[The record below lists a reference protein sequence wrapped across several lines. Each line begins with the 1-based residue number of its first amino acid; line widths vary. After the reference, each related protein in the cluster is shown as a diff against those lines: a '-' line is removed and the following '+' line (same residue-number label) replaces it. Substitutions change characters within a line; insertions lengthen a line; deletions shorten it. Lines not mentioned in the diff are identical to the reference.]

1 METTKIGI
9 GSISFNGFKMGNFYI
24 HFALNVMKGNV
35 WKNLKL
41 KQTSSED
48 SIHPHFKKRNNIFF
62 PVGFKS
68 QYSKF
73 SGASILNSVYQS
85 TYESTYTFKEIQFS
99 RTHKNQ
105 NCIMSYPWR
114 KGWYCTVNQE
124 STDKFKFTRS
134 SNHQLKMVH
143 SFPQSLKSTCTYTDL
158 NNPRILA

>member
-68 QYSKF
+68 QYSNFQALPF
-73 SGASILNSVYQS
+73 STQS
-85 TYESTYTFKEIQFS
+85 TRVHMKAHIHLKKSNS
-99 RTHKNQ
+99 
-105 NCIMSYPWR
+105 
-114 KGWYCTVNQE
+114 QE
-124 STDKFKFTRS
+124 PTRI
-134 SNHQLKMVH
+134 K
-143 SFPQSLKSTCTYTDL
+143 
-158 NNPRILA
+158 IA